1 MLKFKNCNV
10 LHKINKKK
18 KSLNFANVAQ
28 MCLWIVQLG
37 DNDAIK
43 KKVLEQY
50 TLSGTLQHHTV
61 AIQQ

>member
-10 LHKINKKK
+10 LHKINKK

-43 KKVLEQY
+43 KEF
-50 TLSGTLQHHTV
+50 
-61 AIQQ
+61 